1 MRGASIGWCACACL
15 IASHALAQA
24 AVIERTPQDVE
35 VAHELS
41 SLIDVPVSERPEASV
56 RPLGA
61 ILADAQSWPERYVVV
76 IDRDSASV
84 LVLRPDDG
92 TVFSRVLAPEVMQSA
107 PYAVALTTA
116 ELLHWLHAEP
126 PAAAETR
133 ATELHPRAAPSLLSA
148 AVLADLDLRASPG
161 YDVSLARLA
170 LGAELQFARRRPWWF
185 ALGARVALPATHTK
199 QLDAASARAGV
210 ERVDYSSWDAALQLS
225 AGHGLGGGALI
236 GTASAGMSLDSVEAR
251 SAAGKVAGDDDRV
264 VGFVGL
270 GLALRYPLALGFA
283 VALGADAQLALQHVR
298 YRVRG
303 EPVLEEGLIRV
314 ASHIGLVWENAFV
327 Q

>member
-1 MRGASIGWCACACL
+1 VRCAWIGWSACACL

-41 SLIDVPVSERPEASV
+41 ALVDVPITEREEAGP

-61 ILADAQSWPERYVVV
+61 ILQDAQSWPERYVVV
-76 IDRDSASV
+76 IDRDNASV

-92 TVFSRVLAPEVMQSA
+92 TVFSRVLAPEVMQTA

-126 PAAAETR
+126 PAAVETR
-133 ATELHPRAAPSLLSA
+133 AAELHPRRTSLLSA
-148 AVLADLDLRASPG
+148 AGLAELDVRASPG

-170 LGAELQFARRRPWWF
+170 LGAELQFARRKPWWF
-185 ALGARVALPATHTK
+185 ALGARVTTPATRTRR
-199 QLDAASARAGV
+199 LDAASVRAGI
-210 ERVDYSSWDAALQLS
+210 ERIEYSSTDAALQVS
-225 AGHGLGGGALI
+225 AGHGLGGAALI
-236 GTASAGMSLDSVEAR
+236 GTVSAGLSIDSVEAR
-251 SAAGKVAGDDDRV
+251 SASGTVAGDDDRL

-270 GLALRYPLALGFA
+270 GLALRYPLAIGFA
-283 VALGADAQLALQHVR
+283 LALGADAQLALQHVR

-303 EPVLEEGLIRV
+303 EPVLEEGLFRI
-314 ASHIGLVWENAFV
+314 ASHIGLVWESAFV
-327 Q
+327 E